1 MFFMQMYKIFW
12 HCRYFMVKI
21 IEQGK
26 KSISL
31 YGLILYN
38 VFWRYLFQMIF
49 DIDHLS
55 IFCSVT
61 CPMLINR
68 SNE

>member
-31 YGLILYN
+31 YGLILS
-38 VFWRYLFQMIF
+38 LGCILA
-49 DIDHLS
+49 I
-55 IFCSVT
+55 
-61 CPMLINR
+61 LI
-68 SNE
+68 SDDF